1 MINKNDSSN
10 LEKSIK
16 IFQYLKTKNLDTIID
31 DTEEN
36 ISAKIKKF
44 NLIGIPYQI
53 IIGNKSEGNLLE
65 FKEVDGETQKLTI
78 DEITSKISKDKAN

>member
-1 MINKNDSSN
+1 MDTAGSDNTEVD
-10 LEKSIK
+10 IK
-16 IFQYLKTKNLDTIID
+16 AVSKEIAEDLKV
-31 DTEEN
+31 

-53 IIGNKSEGNLLE
+53 IIGNKSEGSLLE

-78 DEITSKISKDKAN
+78 DEITSKISKAKAN